1 MQLLHSWSA
10 PLFSHRQNSI
20 YSWPSSNDVRTCPS
34 WGKTNIESHGQIK
47 KVYPT
52 QQLSIITDA
61 IIRSDKMS
69 AMLVFIKSAWCM
81 QLVITKL
88 TVTWSCFD
96 VGLLFSTFF
105 WSLQKHAHVILCL
118 HYVPGGHG
126 GHVSD
131 NREQN
136 GITVR
141 QRRGT
146 G

>member
-1 MQLLHSWSA
+1 MQPSHWS
-10 PLFSHRQNSI
+10 QWGKNSI
-20 YSWPSSNDVRTCPS
+20 ALQFWAIFDTEHKRT
-34 WGKTNIESHGQIK
+34 
-47 KVYPT
+47 
-52 QQLSIITDA
+52 
-61 IIRSDKMS
+61 
-69 AMLVFIKSAWCM
+69 
-81 QLVITKL
+81 
-88 TVTWSCFD
+88 
-96 VGLLFSTFF
+96 
-105 WSLQKHAHVILCL
+105 VILRL